1 MPTQATSEAHVVT
14 ALAQRYM
21 TQLCKHFEHRL
32 AVNYDAAAGQIAF
45 PTGLCRL
52 AVGANVLVLHAE
64 AADAGSLD
72 QLESVVA
79 RHLERFAF
87 RDQPAIVWHRAAA

>member
-1 MPTQATSEAHVVT
+1 MESQAASEARVAT
-14 ALAQRYM
+14 PLAQRYM

-32 AVNYDAAAGQIAF
+32 AVSYDTAAGRIAF
-45 PTGLCRL
+45 PSGLCRL
-52 AVGANVLVLHAE
+52 EAGPDVLVLHAE
-64 AADAGSLD
+64 AADPGALD

-87 RDQPAIVWHRAAA
+87 RDKPAIVWQRAAA

>member
-1 MPTQATSEAHVVT
+1 MASQATSEARVAT
-14 ALAQRYM
+14 PLAQRYM

-32 AVNYDAAAGQIAF
+32 AVSYDAAAGRIAF

-52 AVGANVLVLHAE
+52 EAGPEVLVLHAE
-64 AADAGSLD
+64 AADAGALD

-87 RDQPAIVWHRAAA
+87 RDKPQIAWQRTAA